1 MQGIVERET
10 IDLINNIR
18 INLGRTGTNA
28 TLETSQS
35 LRSEITKEGAITRM
49 KLFGRPYFFT
59 VETGRKPTPGK
70 KPSRLMIERIT
81 EWTQARGISEEAVWA
96 IAVKIQEKGTK
107 LWQNGGRDDIVPPAV
122 DEFINNV
129 SLGLLDERASEFQI
143 KIRGFEW

>member
-107 LWQNGGRDDIVPPAV
+107 LWQDGGRDDIVPPAV

>member
-59 VETGRKPTPGK
+59 VEAGRKPTPGK

-107 LWQNGGRDDIVPPAV
+107 LWQDGGRDDIVPPAV